1 MVVSAQTVMHGPWAP
16 EAVAP
21 MLLRTELWTNF
32 FSPDAWELALPDSD
46 RMALSKASTAP
57 RIAYVLYLVAEAVA

>member
-1 MVVSAQTVMHGPWAP
+1 MTVSAHTVMHGPWAP

-21 MLLRTELWTNF
+21 MLLRTELCWNF

-57 RIAYVLYLVAEAVA
+57 RIAYVLYLVAVAVA